1 MLILKK
7 FYISSFHNSSVFHQI
22 TAITYGSV
30 WWWFS
35 VVSNSLLTH
44 GLEPTRLL
52 CPWNSLGKNTGV
64 GSHSLLQGIF
74 PTQWSNL
81 VSRIAGRFF
90 TIWAI
95 KEANIIIQIIEGGMI
110 SQSQPVPFKGPTI
123 LSTCDLRAS
132 ITWYVIAIAFCVP
145 HLIISLRRYTYK

>member
-1 MLILKK
+1 MLIFKK

-30 WWWFS
+30 RWWFS
-35 VVSNSLLTH
+35 VTSDSLLTH
-44 GLEPTRLL
+44 GLQPARLL

-90 TIWAI
+90 TIWAT

-110 SQSQPVPFKGPTI
+110 SQSHQSLWRVLPYWPESIYHMICDCHCFLSPSLDYQPKMY
-123 LSTCDLRAS
+123 L
-132 ITWYVIAIAFCVP
+132 
-145 HLIISLRRYTYK
+145 